1 MGAPRKF
8 YLTTPIYYVNDRPH
22 IGHAYTTV
30 AADVLAR
37 YYRAR
42 GFDVR
47 FLTGLDEHGAKIAE
61 SAGVNHMDP
70 QAFVDQKAEVF
81 LDVWRRYSI
90 SNDSF
95 VRTTSEHHKHTVAA
109 FLQKLYDNGDIYEGV
124 YEGLY
129 CVGCEKFL
137 TEKELVDGKCPDHLR
152 VPERLKEKN
161 YFFKLKKY
169 LPKVKEAIESG
180 VMAVEPEARRNEILS
195 LLSQGLEDFSVSRQS
210 VKWGVP
216 LPWDSTQVCYVWV
229 EALQNYISD
238 VSYSQNDEEFQ
249 KWWPADLH
257 LMAKEIIKFH
267 AIFWPAMLMSAEVA
281 LPKKI
286 FAHGFFTINGQKMS
300 KTLGNTIDPVELSE
314 QFGSD
319 AARYLLL
326 SQFPFDE
333 DGNIEKD
340 RFVEKYN
347 ADLANGLGNLV
358 ARTTQMIE
366 KFLQGRVEPLHELIY
381 DRPAIEQRIERLEFF
396 EALQNIWT
404 IIQQGNQYIDAQ
416 KPWEQAKTDMSAVGR
431 TLGNLVTL
439 LSDIAQLL
447 HPFLPDT
454 STAIQKNLE
463 QPIQKSNILFPRL

>member
-1 MGAPRKF
+1 MSASTKF
-8 YLTTPIYYVNDRPH
+8 YLTTPIYYVNDKPH
-22 IGHAYTTV
+22 IGHAYTTI

-37 YYRAR
+37 FYRSR
-42 GFDVR
+42 GRDVR

-61 SAGVNHMDP
+61 RAAAEELDP
-70 QAFVDQKAEVF
+70 QVFVDRQAEVF
-81 LDVWRRYSI
+81 LDVWRRYNV

-95 VRTTSEHHKHTVAA
+95 VRTTSEHHKRAVGM
-109 FLQKLYDNGDIYEGV
+109 FLQKLFDKGDVYEGF

-169 LPKVKEAIESG
+169 LPQVTKAVSSGAI
-180 VMAVEPEARRNEILS
+180 AIEPEARRNEILS
-195 LLSQGLEDFSVSRQS
+195 LLSQGLEDFSLSRQS
-210 VKWGVP
+210 VKWGIP
-216 LPWDSTQVCYVWV
+216 LPWDPTQVCYVWV

-238 VSYSQNDEEFQ
+238 VGYGADDAGFQ

-257 LMAKEIIKFH
+257 LIGKEIIKFH
-267 AIFWPAMLMSAEVA
+267 AIFWPAMLLSAGLP

-286 FAHGFFTINGQKMS
+286 FANGFFTVDGRKMS
-300 KTLGNTIDPVELSE
+300 KTLGNGIDPVELSE
-314 QFGSD
+314 KFGSD

-333 DGNIEKD
+333 DGNIEKE

-358 ARTTQMIE
+358 SRTTQMIE
-366 KFLQGRVEPLHELIY
+366 KFLYGRVEPLRDLVY
-381 DRPAIEQRIERLEFF
+381 DRPAIERRIQRLEFF
-396 EALQNIWT
+396 EALQDIWA

-416 KPWEQAKTDMSAVGR
+416 KPWEQAKNDAVAVKR

-439 LSDIAQLL
+439 LLDVAELL
-447 HPFLPDT
+447 QPFLPD
-454 STAIQKNLE
+454 AGARIRKNLE
-463 QPIQKSNILFPRL
+463 QPIQKMTILFPRV